1 MEINTPEELKD
12 FLSKNWEQI
21 ESKAFRS
28 IIDSFF
34 HCFKMTTFQK
44 PKDLK
49 TALNLIDMAV
59 ESIESGKVPFGFAT
73 SGNEEF
79 NFRRDMYNL
88 GIFGQPKQ
96 L

>member
-21 ESKAFRS
+21 ESRAFRS

-49 TALNLIDMAV
+49 TALNLIDKAV
-59 ESIESGKVPFGFAT
+59 ESIEAGKVPFGLAT
-73 SGNEEF
+73 SGHEEF
-79 NFRRDMYNL
+79 DIKRDMHNL
-88 GIFGQPKQ
+88 GIFESK
-96 L
+96 